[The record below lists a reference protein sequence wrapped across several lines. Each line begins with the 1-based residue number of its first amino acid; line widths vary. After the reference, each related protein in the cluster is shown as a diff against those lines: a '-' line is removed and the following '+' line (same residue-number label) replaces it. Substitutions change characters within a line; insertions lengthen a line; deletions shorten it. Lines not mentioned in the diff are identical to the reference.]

1 MKNQKLILG
10 IIEIVSAV
18 LLVVSACTAF
28 SLPGKSIAGLILM
41 IVAGLLII
49 AGAVVSYLVND
60 KVGTMALLSGSI
72 VGLVAFRINI
82 DVFKNWQLMISFFS
96 VVVGLVLTIIN
107 YLGFDKKEE
116 KLLKK
121 LNLPSTLISVVL
133 IVFAV
138 VLLTSLFKTNA
149 FMTPITLISVIVL
162 IVVAKVL
169 NIVFNF
175 KFASFLML
183 IVPLLVIMGMVPY
196 EIGQNDNNGII
207 SVIIYILSFVVL
219 LGEIGSLKE

>member
-133 IVFAV
+133 IVFSV